1 VEGDERRRRG
11 MVTVCVRADLI
22 NRPCQR
28 TPPSALDEPDVVL
41 CENPAE
47 GGSPENCPVDAIGE
61 RVRLRNLRPR

>member
-28 TPPSALDEPDVVL
+28 TPPSALDEPDIVF
-41 CENPAE
+41 AE
-47 GGSPENCPVDAIGE
+47 HKGSFVTPT
-61 RVRLRNLRPR
+61 